1 MPRIKSKDQYP
12 LSTALT
18 DDDFLL
24 GTDSNPLSL
33 DVTKSYSLVA
43 LAAYVKN
50 SLTGLSDI
58 SYESYTDTGT
68 RAGGNLIAIMGDHDD
83 LSKGTKL
90 TMNDVNETF
99 IFKADAFVRMNNDLQ
114 IGNTGHAFFAT
125 LDATGLAASRVILL
139 PNVAG
144 VIGMTVNSAAADAA
158 GNIVVPAS
166 TTSVAGINEFAIVSE
181 INTGTDDTRSIT
193 PLGLKGSALQL
204 KVDGIEALA
213 DVTDA
218 TNVNAAG
225 ATMNT
230 DTTMAGNGYFLDQ
243 DNMSGNDATKVAS
256 QQSIKK
262 FVEDSTQLGQLY
274 ATVSKSA
281 HYTTTA
287 NDYSHIATANSF
299 TFTLLSAAAAGNGFR
314 QEFINAG
321 SNTIIT
327 IDGNGSET
335 IDGVVTQFLRGQFH
349 RMIIECNGSNW
360 FIVSETKLKKVV
372 NKSSLYT
379 ATLDDHMIIG
389 TSGTFTVNLPP
400 AADAG
405 LGGEYIVKNAGAGT
419 VTVDGDSAETIDGAA
434 TAVLNTQ
441 FESVTVV
448 SDTANWHII

>member
-1 MPRIKSKDQYP
+1 MPKIERKDKYP

-18 DDDFLL
+18 DADFLL

-33 DVTKSYSLVA
+33 DVTKSYSLA
-43 LAAYVKN
+43 SIAAFVKN

-68 RAGGNLIAIMGDHDD
+68 RAGGNLIAIMGDFDD
-83 LSKGTKL
+83 LSKGTKITL
-90 TMNDVNETF
+90 NDVNETV
-99 IFKADAFVRMNNDLQ
+99 IFKADAFVQTNNDLQ
-114 IGNTGHAFFAT
+114 IGNTSHAFFAT
-125 LDATGLAASRVILL
+125 LDSTGLAASRVILL
-139 PNVAG
+139 PNAAG

-158 GNIVVPAS
+158 GNIIVPAS
-166 TTSVAGINEFAIVSE
+166 TTSVAGINEFSIVAE
-181 INTGTDDTRSIT
+181 IDTGTDDTRSIT
-193 PLGLKGSALQL
+193 PLGLAGSALQT

-243 DNMSGNDATKVAS
+243 DNMSGDDATKVAS

-299 TFTLLSAAAAGNGFR
+299 TFTLLDAATAGNGFR

-321 SNTIIT
+321 SDTIIT

-335 IDGVVTQFLRGQFH
+335 IDGSVTQFLRGQYH

-360 FIVSETKLKKVV
+360 FIVSETKEQKVV
-372 NKSSLYT
+372 SKSSTYT
-379 ATLDDHMIIG
+379 LTLDDYGCIA
-389 TSGTFTVNLPP
+389 TSGTFSVFLPP

-405 LGGEYIVKNAGAGT
+405 LGGIYFIKNAGAGT

-441 FESVTVV
+441 YESVTIV
-448 SDTANWHII
+448 SDASNWHII